1 MAYQNEEFTEAK
13 AKRFAEIYVF
23 EQLGNAAKAYTQLYE
38 EFGLE
43 LPKFPRNQASWYLTT
58 PYVKRW
64 VEHYREMAREQFE
77 VNKDEIVASLK
88 ELAFDRDKPDKTR
101 LTALKQ
107 LTDMGGFATHNVN
120 VSGSQDIVVSLV
132 E

>member
-1 MAYQNEEFTEAK
+1 MAGYTDELINAK

-23 EQLGNAAKAYTQLYE
+23 EQLGNASAAYRQMID

-43 LPKFPRNQASWYLTT
+43 QPNSVRYCAYVFLNK
-58 PYVKRW
+58 PYVKKW
-64 VEHYREMAREQFE
+64 VEHYREEAREQFA
-77 VNKDEIVASLK
+77 VDKDEIVASLK
-88 ELAFDRDKPDKTR
+88 ELAFDRDNSDKTR

-120 VSGSQDIVVSLV
+120 VHGSQDIVVSLV